1 MKGPS
6 PQQQFIYLAMNGDID
21 RMKEMLK
28 DKNRLKRNRE
38 GNYIPV
44 FDINGVNEVR
54 TSLLP

>member
-1 MKGPS
+1 
-6 PQQQFIYLAMNGDID
+6 
-21 RMKEMLK
+21 MKEMLK

-54 TSLLP
+54 TSSLP